1 LTYRTPFRPTL
12 RQAAVLVFAAAQ
24 TAAWAQSGEAP
35 ASAASAASAAA
46 RTDEARAKAE
56 ADEAMARARRLAAN
70 PMRMIVEASRIRR
83 RAEDAGV
90 VVPVSAAIGSPAA
103 AGAEAPATRSLPV
116 ADQSAE
122 AQLSSQLASERVQPA
137 PALALTASPTA
148 LSLPAAALPSL
159 PALAAEI
166 PKPTLVKRVNPE
178 VPARLLAELPSDT
191 VFVADLTIL
200 PDGSVGAVEPVPPV
214 PRTVQRYV
222 VQALQQW
229 RFEPLPSE
237 RVWRVELQFRLE

>member
-1 LTYRTPFRPTL
+1 M
-12 RQAAVLVFAAAQ
+12 VFVGTQ

-35 ASAASAASAAA
+35 TSAASAAA
-46 RTDEARAKAE
+46 RADEARAKAE

-83 RAEDAGV
+83 RSEDAGA
-90 VVPVSAAIGSPAA
+90 VVPVAAAVGTPAVA
-103 AGAEAPATRSLPV
+103 AGAEAPVARSLP
-116 ADQSAE
+116 APDQTAE

-137 PALALTASPTA
+137 PALAPTASPTA
-148 LSLPAAALPSL
+148 LSLPAAALPAL

-191 VFVADLTIL
+191 LFVADLTIL
-200 PDGSVGAVEPVPPV
+200 PDGSVGAVDPVPPV
-214 PRTVQRYV
+214 PRSVQRYV